1 MLRIRL
7 KVIDT
12 CACRALVLTDTPRPD
27 CSNCHGRGG
36 TVQPYSYPDT
46 GERWGTGWEF
56 CACWTARRLTLLPL
70 PRWMRRTP
78 RGGYSANAPF

>member
-1 MLRIRL
+1 M
-7 KVIDT
+7 
-12 CACRALVLTDTPRPD
+12 
-27 CSNCHGRGG
+27 
-36 TVQPYSYPDT
+36 QPYSYPDT